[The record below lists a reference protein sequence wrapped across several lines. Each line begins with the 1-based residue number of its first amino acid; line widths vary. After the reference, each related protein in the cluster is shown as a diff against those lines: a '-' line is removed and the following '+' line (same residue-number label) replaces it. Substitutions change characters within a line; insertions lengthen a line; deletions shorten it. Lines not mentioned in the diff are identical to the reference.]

1 MAQAAK
7 SKNPNARPVA
17 AAAAVKDGPN
27 WLVFALACV
36 GMLLSAYLT
45 YSAWQ
50 EKLVAFCTAGSD
62 CDVVLNSEW
71 SRLLGLPTSLWGF
84 LTYALIAA
92 VAWNKRTESQWQ
104 ISWSLAF
111 FGLLFSLYLTFISF
125 FQLKAACPYC
135 LTSLGLMAA
144 IFAII
149 TTQKPARMRN
159 FSWGSW
165 IGKTAGVALAA
176 LVVLHLHFA
185 GYWGKTATVEDPWI
199 RGLADHL
206 TKIDAKFYGASWCP
220 HCKDQKEIFG
230 ASAKRLPY
238 VECSPAGPKGPVAE
252 VCKKADVQSYPTWVI
267 KGQRLTGTIPLETL
281 AQNSE
286 YKYTGGPR

>member
-1 MAQAAK
+1 MAQPAK
-7 SKNPNARPVA
+7 SKNANARSAPAVN
-17 AAAAVKDGPN
+17 AVKDGPN
-27 WLVFALACV
+27 WLVFGLACV
-36 GMLLSAYLT
+36 GMALSAYLT

-71 SRLLGLPTSLWGF
+71 SRLFGIPTSLWGF

-92 VAWNKRTESQWQ
+92 VAWNKRTQSQWQ
-104 ISWSLAF
+104 ISWALAF

-125 FQLKAACPYC
+125 FQLRAACPYC
-135 LTSLGLMAA
+135 LASLGLMAA
-144 IFAII
+144 IFVVV
-149 TTQKPARMRN
+149 TMQKPERMRDS
-159 FSWGSW
+159 SWGPW
-165 IGKTAGVALAA
+165 LGKTAGVALVAIVA
-176 LVVLHLHFA
+176 LHLHFA
-185 GYWGKTATVEDPWI
+185 GYWGKAPTIEDPWI

-206 TKIDAKFYGASWCP
+206 TKIEAKFYGASWCP
-220 HCKDQKEIFG
+220 HCKDQKEMFG

-252 VCKKADVQSYPTWVI
+252 ACKTAGVQSYPTWVI
-267 KGQRLTGTIPLETL
+267 KGQRMTGTIALETL

-286 YKYTGGPR
+286 YKFTETR